1 MDRPQPI
8 LSSVK
13 GSSIQISFH
22 RLASTDPMGSV
33 DSGKI
38 ISEKYR
44 GNVIGAFI
52 DKRCHL

>member
-1 MDRPQPI
+1 MDC
-8 LSSVK
+8 
-13 GSSIQISFH
+13 
-22 RLASTDPMGSV
+22 V

-38 ISEKYR
+38 ISEIYR